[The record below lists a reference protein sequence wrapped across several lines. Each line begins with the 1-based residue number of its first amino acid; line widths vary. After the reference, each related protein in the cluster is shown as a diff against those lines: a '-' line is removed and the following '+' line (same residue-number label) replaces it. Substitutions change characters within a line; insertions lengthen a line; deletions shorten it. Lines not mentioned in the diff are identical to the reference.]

1 MTSVL
6 VTGGAGYI
14 GSHVVKQLGEQT
26 NDQITVIDN
35 LSTGVKEAV
44 LFGSLIVEDL
54 SNTLAISEIFSER
67 RFDAVLHFA
76 ASIIVPESV
85 ENPLKYYANNTIN
98 TIELIRCAV
107 QHGVRYFIFS
117 STAAVYGIPEEVP
130 VRETT
135 PTHPISPYGMSKL
148 MSEAVLMDTARSKEH
163 FNYAILRY
171 FNVAGASRDG
181 KLGQN
186 FPEATHLIKRAAQTV
201 IGQAPYLEIYG
212 TDYDTPDGTGLRD
225 YIHVEDLAAAHV
237 SALEY
242 LIDGRG
248 SDVFNCGY
256 GRGYSV
262 REVIA
267 AMKVVSGVDFAVR
280 EAPRRPGDPPT
291 LIADN
296 TKILGH
302 LPWRPQCDDLAL
314 ICKTALAWEKKI
326 AQAPSAKL
334 NAQEQEV
341 TF

>member
-1 MTSVL
+1 MASVL
-6 VTGGAGYI
+6 VTGGAGYV
-14 GSHVVKQLGEQT
+14 GSHVVKQLGDRT
-26 NDQITVIDN
+26 NHQITVIDN
-35 LSTGVKEAV
+35 LSTGLKEAV
-44 LFGSLIVEDL
+44 LYGDLIVEDL
-54 SNTLAISEIFSER
+54 SNTLAVSEIFSER

-107 QHGVRYFIFS
+107 QHGVRNFIFS

-130 VRETT
+130 VKETT
-135 PTHPISPYGMSKL
+135 PTQPINPYGMSKL
-148 MSEAVLMDTARSKEH
+148 MSEAVLTDTARSNEAL
-163 FNYAILRY
+163 NYGILRY

-186 FPEATHLIKRAAQTV
+186 FPEATHLIKRAAQAA
-201 IGQAPYLEIYG
+201 IGQVPYLEIYG
-212 TDYDTPDGTGLRD
+212 TDYETPDGTGVRD

-242 LIDGRG
+242 LMNGNG
-248 SDVFNCGY
+248 SGVFNCGY

-262 REVIA
+262 REVID
-267 AMKVVSGVDFAVR
+267 AMKEVSGVDFPVR
-280 EAPRRPGDPPT
+280 EAPRRAGDPPT

-302 LPWRPQCDDLAL
+302 LHWRLECDDLAL

-326 AQAPSAKL
+326 A
-334 NAQEQEV
+334 
-341 TF
+341 

>member
-1 MTSVL
+1 MASVL
-6 VTGGAGYI
+6 VTGGAGYV
-14 GSHVVKQLGEQT
+14 GSHVVKQLGERT
-26 NDQITVIDN
+26 NHQITVIDN
-35 LSTGVKEAV
+35 LSTGLKEAV
-44 LFGSLIVEDL
+44 LYGDLIVEDL
-54 SNTLAISEIFSER
+54 SNTLAVSEIFSER

-107 QHGVRYFIFS
+107 QHGVRNFIFS

-130 VRETT
+130 VKETT
-135 PTHPISPYGMSKL
+135 PTQPINPYGMSKL
-148 MSEAVLMDTARSKEH
+148 MSEAVLTDTARSNEAL
-163 FNYAILRY
+163 NYGILRY

-186 FPEATHLIKRAAQTV
+186 FPEATHLIKRAAQAA
-201 IGQAPYLEIYG
+201 IGQVPYLEIYG
-212 TDYDTPDGTGLRD
+212 TDYETPDGTGVRD

-242 LIDGRG
+242 LMNGNG
-248 SDVFNCGY
+248 SGVFNCGY

-262 REVIA
+262 REVID
-267 AMKVVSGVDFAVR
+267 AMKEVSGVDFPVR
-280 EAPRRPGDPPT
+280 EAPRRAGDPPT

-302 LPWRPQCDDLAL
+302 LHWRLECDDLAL

-326 AQAPSAKL
+326 A
-334 NAQEQEV
+334 
-341 TF
+341 